1 MRWTRRWTRGPGGG
15 AGSGPGG
22 SKPARSPFG
31 QGAKKALELSLR
43 ESLRLKSGEIG
54 VGHLLLGVLRVEDG
68 AGLRVV
74 ADHGLDPAAVRRAV
88 EAKLSP
94 SGSARRE

>member
-1 MRWTRRWTRGPGGG
+1 M
-15 AGSGPGG
+15 
-22 SKPARSPFG
+22 
-31 QGAKKALELSLR
+31 
-43 ESLRLKSGEIG
+43 
-54 VGHLLLGVLRVEDG
+54 GHLLLGVLRVEDG
-68 AGLRVV
+68 PGLRVV